1 MEYTELWFH
10 KWYIRILSFQWNTLD
25 SCFWTNGKQRFLPT
39 HWLKHKARF
48 HSSFLLARYL
58 ENKRWCQFIFTLTFH
73 IVVFVIKIIEA
84 LDYYFSMQKRVLLHK
99 MFIIDLNDMSHQKL
113 FSQLTKNYSL
123 NSLIDQKLWKCW

>member
-1 MEYTELWFH
+1 MEYTELWFY
-10 KWYIRILSFQWNTLD
+10 KWYIRILLYQWNTLER
-25 SCFWTNGKQRFLPT
+25 CFWTNDKQLFLS
-39 HWLKHKARF
+39 HKTRLL
-48 HSSFLLARYL
+48 SSFLLSRYL
-58 ENKRWCQFIFTLTFH
+58 KNKRWCKFIFTLTFH